1 MSKKVFTRPNGR
13 RDVSQFQR
21 RSGHSFS
28 YTFSGMPDDASPSK
42 RGSGSET
49 RREKKPSKMTGFF
62 PMAGRFSLQSR
73 NRKNQPYQIMGK
85 RCRRSDDL

>member
-1 MSKKVFTRPNGR
+1 MSKKSLLALMAAVMSP
-13 RDVSQFQR
+13 
-21 RSGHSFS
+21 SFS
-28 YTFSGMPDDASPSK
+28 VDLGIRSAIPSQGCRTMPHRPSGVAAAK
-42 RGSGSET
+42 RAA
-49 RREKKPSKMTGFF
+49 KKTVKNDRLF

>member
-21 RSGHSFS
+21 QSGHSFS

-49 RREKKPSKMTGFF
+49 RREEKPSKMTGFF
-62 PMAGRFSLQSR
+62 RWLGGLVSIP
-73 NRKNQPYQIMGK
+73 QPEKSAIPNYGQTLPPQ
-85 RCRRSDDL
+85 R